1 MEEVYVLGIG
11 MTPFG
16 KHPDKTAADLGA
28 EAVNLALADAG
39 VSRQD
44 IEAAWVGH
52 VYQGMAMGQRAL
64 YAAGLSGIPIDN
76 VENACSSG
84 STAIWDAAM
93 ALRAGAYD
101 IVLALGVEHLTNLF
115 RGAFAPDP
123 SDVEAQIG
131 LTMPGIYAMRAQRY
145 MVQYGVTSE
154 QIAQIAVK
162 NKKNAAMNPL
172 SHFKKPVTL
181 EEVMQG
187 RLIADPLHLHEC
199 APVSDG
205 AAAVVMVSKAK
216 LHQLGSSRAI
226 KLAGT
231 ALKSGRTEVGLAD
244 MTVEDLTWRTAQTAY
259 EQSGVGPGDID
270 FAEVHDCFSI
280 AEALR
285 VEGMGLV
292 PHGEY
297 VARVGKGEM
306 DINGS
311 FPVNASGG
319 LLGKGH
325 PLGATGVAQVVELV
339 KQLRGEAGERQ
350 IQNAKVGVA
359 HCRGGKAQGVE
370 GTACTVNILVA

>member
-52 VYQGMAMGQRAL
+52 VFQGMAMGQRAL

-101 IVLALGVEHLTNLF
+101 IVLALGVEHLTSLF

-145 MVQYGVTSE
+145 MVQYGVTPE

-172 SHFKKPVTL
+172 SHFKKAVTL

-187 RLIADPLHLHEC
+187 RLIADPLRLHEC

-216 LHQLGSSRAI
+216 LNQLGSSRAI

-259 EQSGVGPGDID
+259 EQAEVGPGEID

>member
-28 EAVNLALADAG
+28 EAINLALADAG

-52 VYQGMAMGQRAL
+52 VFQGMAMGQRAL

-101 IVLALGVEHLTNLF
+101 IVLALGVEHLTSLF

-145 MVQYGVTSE
+145 MVQYGVTPE

-172 SHFKKPVTL
+172 SHFKKAVTL

-187 RLIADPLHLHEC
+187 RLIADPLRLHEC

-216 LHQLGSSRAI
+216 LNQLGSSRAI

-259 EQSGVGPGDID
+259 EQAGVGPGEID

>member
-1 MEEVYVLGIG
+1 MEDVYVLGIG

-28 EAVNLALADAG
+28 EAVNLALSDAG
-39 VSRQD
+39 VNRGD

-52 VYQGMAMGQRAL
+52 VFQGMAMGQRAL

-84 STAIWDAAM
+84 STAIWDATLG
-93 ALRAGAYD
+93 LRAGAYD
-101 IVLALGVEHLTNLF
+101 IVLALGVEHMTTAF
-115 RGAFAPDP
+115 RGALAPDP
-123 SDVEAQIG
+123 SDIEAQLG

-145 MVQYGVTSE
+145 MLQYGVTPE
-154 QIAQIAVK
+154 EIAQIAVK

-172 SHFKKPVTL
+172 SHFKKAVTL

-187 RLIADPLHLHEC
+187 RLIADPLRLHEC
-199 APVSDG
+199 APISDG
-205 AAAVVMVSKAK
+205 AAAVVLVTKAK
-216 LHQLGSSRAI
+216 LKQLGGNRAI
-226 KLAGT
+226 KLA
-231 ALKSGRTEVGLAD
+231 ASSLRSGRTEVGLVD
-244 MTVEDLTWRTAQTAY
+244 MTVEDLTWRTAQGAY
-259 EQSGVGPGDID
+259 EQAGVGPGDID

-306 DINGS
+306 DLNGIL
-311 FPVNASGG
+311 PVNGSGG

-339 KQLRGEAGERQ
+339 KQLRGDAGERQ
-350 IQNAKVGVA
+350 IDNARIGVA